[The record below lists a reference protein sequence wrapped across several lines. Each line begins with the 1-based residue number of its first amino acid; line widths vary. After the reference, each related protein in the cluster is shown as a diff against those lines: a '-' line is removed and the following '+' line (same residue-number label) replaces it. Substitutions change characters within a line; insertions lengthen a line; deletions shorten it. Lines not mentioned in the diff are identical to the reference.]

1 MHDIVT
7 DNATRFRP
15 PAPVPAEHVRGT
27 FAILKALRDNPIDLW
42 TRAHFE
48 EPIVESRLAFG
59 RVIVV
64 SEPAAIRKV
73 LVENTGD
80 YRKSAIQTRV
90 LSVAL
95 RNGLLTVEGD
105 QWKRQ
110 RRTLAPLFARKTV
123 MGYSPAM
130 GEVID
135 ALIARWRAAG
145 PGQALDIGAQMNRL
159 ALDVLARS
167 CFSDGI
173 GDNPDAMRAAMMAY
187 VEIAGRIDPF
197 DVMGVPEY
205 IPRLTRWKARPLLRY
220 FDDAVSAMIGRRRSR
235 LAHSPNEAPRDLLA
249 ALMDAR
255 DPETGAPMSEIEVK
269 ANILTFIAAG
279 QDTTANGLTWALYL
293 LASSREW
300 RDKVRA
306 EAQAEF
312 GAGLEGLAERLTNTR
327 AVFDESLRLYPPITA
342 TSRAAGRR
350 DQFAGRVIE
359 KGAMVVVAPYIV
371 HRHRQLWDD
380 PDIFDPTRFLPGAP
394 RKIERGAFIPFGSGA
409 RMCLGA
415 SFAHQEAVIVLASLV
430 RAFDLELT
438 PGQTVWPHQGITL
451 RPRDPLL
458 MTARAVG

>member
-1 MHDIVT
+1 MHDVVT
-7 DNATRFRP
+7 VNPIRFRP
-15 PAPVPAEHVRGT
+15 PAPLPSERVRST

-59 RVIVV
+59 RVVVV

-73 LVENTGD
+73 LVENSGD
-80 YRKSAIQTRV
+80 YRKGAIQTRV

-123 MGYSPAM
+123 MRYAPAM
-130 GEVID
+130 AEAID
-135 ALIARWRAAG
+135 ALIARWRAVEE
-145 PGQALDIGAQMNRL
+145 GQALDIGAEMNRL

-187 VEIAGRIDPF
+187 VDIAGRIDPF
-197 DVMGVPEY
+197 DVMGVPDY
-205 IPRLTRWKARPLLRY
+205 IPRLTRWRARPLLRY
-220 FDDAVSAMIGRRRSR
+220 FDDAVSAMIAKRRSR
-235 LAHSPNEAPRDLLA
+235 LAESPDEAPRDLLA
-249 ALMDAR
+249 ALMNAR
-255 DPETGAPMSEIEVK
+255 DPETGEPMSEIEVK

-293 LASSREW
+293 IAGSREW

-306 EAQAEF
+306 EAEAEF
-312 GAGLEGLAERLTNTR
+312 AFGMEGLAERLTNTR

-350 DQFAGRVIE
+350 DEIAGRVIE
-359 KGAMVVVAPYIV
+359 KGTTVVVAPYIV
-371 HRHRQLWDD
+371 HRHRLLWDD

-415 SFAHQEAVIVLASLV
+415 SFAHQEAVIVLANLV
-430 RAFDLELT
+430 KAFDLKLA
-438 PGQTVWPHQGITL
+438 PGQTVWPYQGITL

-458 MTARAVG
+458 MVAKAVG